1 MTPGGAHRITG
12 LDIARGLAIL
22 GTLATNIW
30 IFMDPEGLYGFLGPD
45 DGDRSASATTE
56 RVLQQIS
63 NGKFLALLTLLFGVG
78 LELQRRSAVRAGR
91 RWPGSYPWRAAL
103 LFVDGLLHFLLVA
116 EFDILM
122 GYAVTG
128 VVVAYLLA
136 TSERTQRVWTVIA
149 ASVHVTLLSALTVL
163 LALSPDEGEATP
175 LDPNPYADGS
185 WWDLVVFR
193 ADNAALFRAEPVFIT
208 AMSIAAFLVGAQLV
222 RSGLLEA
229 DGARLRRRLIVAG
242 LVALTV
248 DLVVGLAGGVAGTLA
263 TRYGT
268 ALVVG
273 LGLLAG
279 VLEVTRRRG
288 GDDWASRRLAEVG
301 RTALSCY
308 VLQNVIASAVC
319 YGWGLGVAV
328 RAGDERV
335 PVTLVV
341 YAVTAAAVVAF
352 AHVWLRRFSRGPLE
366 IAWHRGHDLLSGDRS
381 RRRAAQAAP
390 AAPQHEA
397 PHP

>member
-30 IFMDPEGLYGFLGPD
+30 IFMDPEGLYGFLGPA
-45 DGDRSASATTE
+45 DGDGSAWATAE
-56 RVLQQIS
+56 RVLQQLP

-78 LELQRRSAVRAGR
+78 LELQRRSAVRGGR

-103 LFVDGLLHFLLVA
+103 LFVDGLLHFLLIA

-149 ASVHVTLLSALTVL
+149 AAVHVTLLSALTVL
-163 LALSPDEGEATP
+163 LALSPDEADAAP

-193 ADNAALFRAEPVFIT
+193 AENAALFRAEPVFIM

-222 RSGLLEA
+222 RARLLEA

-242 LVALTV
+242 LVALVV
-248 DLVVGLAGGVAGTLA
+248 DLVVGLTGGIAGVLA
-263 TRYGT
+263 TRYST

-273 LGLLAG
+273 LGLLAT
-279 VLEVTRRRG
+279 VLEVTRRGG
-288 GDDWASRRLAEVG
+288 GDDWASHRLTEVG

-308 VLQNVIASAVC
+308 VLQNVVASAIC
-319 YGWGLGVAV
+319 YGWGLGVAA

-341 YAVTAAAVVAF
+341 YSVTAAAVVAF
-352 AHVWLRRFSRGPLE
+352 AHLWLRRFARGPLE
-366 IAWHRGHDLLSGDRS
+366 IAWHRGHDLLAGGRS
-381 RRRAAQAAP
+381 RHRSAQAAP
-390 AAPQHEA
+390 AARHEA
-397 PHP
+397 PRT